1 MTVQVVSVRTVA
13 RSSWPQRLVLLNSPA
28 APSPW
33 NGRLA
38 TRIAIVSAVL
48 GAFAALLAALFLYR
62 QAPLETTFAYAAA
75 AYAGGAVVG
84 ALVGLVLGGL
94 AGVLVSD
101 LRGQRRR
108 RTVERPRRLW
118 VRHAQV

>member
-13 RSSWPQRLVLLNSPA
+13 RSASPQRLVLLNPPA

-38 TRIAIVSAVL
+38 ARFAIVSAML
-48 GAFAALLAALFLYR
+48 GALAALLAALFFYR
-62 QAPLETTFAYAAA
+62 HAPLETTFAYAAV
-75 AYAGGAVVG
+75 AYVGGAVLG

-101 LRGQRRR
+101 VRDQRRR
-108 RTVERPRRLW
+108 RAVQRPRRLW